1 MNYAV
6 YALLGLYKLVVKTGL
21 MQTRFG
27 QALFTQSYM
36 LYKRLIEARDAK
48 ALLKYVPA
56 GSCVID
62 VGANIGFFT
71 LQFAQQVGN
80 NGHVIA
86 LEPEA
91 HNFRQLE
98 QQVRGAGLSGR
109 VTLLEAVAAA
119 QAGELHLQLDPYHPA
134 NHKISDQGVAVRAV
148 TLDALALMQS
158 LPVALVKIDV
168 QGAEMQVLD
177 GAMDLLNRHHP
188 ALFVEVDD
196 QALQGFGTSA
206 TALLQRLLELG
217 YRIYQLNHQGSGA
230 PLTLAQALA
239 VQAAAG
245 YTDFLFVHARQK
257 SDPEIR

>member
-1 MNYAV
+1 MNYLV
-6 YALLGLYKLVVKTGL
+6 YALLGLYKMAVKTGL
-21 MQTRFG
+21 LQTRFG
-27 QALFTQSYM
+27 QALFTRSYM
-36 LYKRLIEARDAK
+36 LYKRLIEARDVK
-48 ALLKYVPA
+48 ALLHYVPA

-71 LQFAQQVGN
+71 LQFAQRVGH
-80 NGHVIA
+80 NGRVIA

-98 QQVRGAGLSGR
+98 QQVRSAGLTAR

-119 QAGELHLQLDPYHPA
+119 QAGESHLQLDPYHPA
-134 NHKISDQGVAVRAV
+134 NHKISDKGVAVKAV
-148 TLDALALMQS
+148 TLNDLALAQP

-177 GAMDLLNRHHP
+177 GALELINRQHP
-188 ALFVEVDD
+188 ALFVEVDN

-206 TALLQRLLELG
+206 AALMQRLLELG
-217 YRIYQLNHQGSGA
+217 YRIYQLHPKELSA

-239 VQAAAG
+239 HQAAAG
-245 YTDFLFVHARQK
+245 YTDFLFLHNDSEVAK
-257 SDPEIR
+257 